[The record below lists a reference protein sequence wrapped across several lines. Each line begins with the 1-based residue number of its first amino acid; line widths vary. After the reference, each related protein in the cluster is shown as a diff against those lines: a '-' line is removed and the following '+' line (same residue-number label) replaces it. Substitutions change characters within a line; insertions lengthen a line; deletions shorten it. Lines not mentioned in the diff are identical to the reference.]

1 MRMRCSSKLTQN
13 QTAWLSAL
21 TTELNAS
28 ASSAAAAMDR
38 AIAKL
43 EELERCMPEIEAAAR
58 ERASIEFSD
67 LDPKR
72 FAQLLERPDKT

>member
-1 MRMRCSSKLTQN
+1 MRCPSQLTQD
-13 QTAWLSAL
+13 QTALLSAL
-21 TTELNAS
+21 TTDMNAS

-38 AIAKL
+38 TIAKL
-43 EELERCMPEIEAAAR
+43 EELERCMPEIEATAR
-58 ERASIEFSD
+58 ERASLEFSD